1 MGTALVWTGSRRDG
15 QSLLSRA
22 CLLRE
27 RTGALLLTRRIL
39 FLLQSRR
46 AEGQKEGRRGGG
58 EGSRGLGTQ
67 HAFLRLQHP

>member
-1 MGTALVWTGSRRDG
+1 MGTAVVWTGSLRDS

-27 RTGALLLTRRIL
+27 RTGALLLTRRICS
-39 FLLQSRR
+39 SRR
-46 AEGQKEGRRGGG
+46 AGGLRGRSRAKGEVGG
-58 EGSRGLGTQ
+58 GSRGLGTQ